1 MKYALQRN
9 MEGLT
14 VALITVAIIIGK
26 AGGFISWDHN
36 QITLFG
42 LGYLMHL
49 NFGIQAANEG
59 PINTPAHPNR
69 SPGAGTSSQQN
80 HPKDSSLTQQA
91 MNQDDQETLPKS
103 ALNVGRKGALD
114 ARMSQLRQDAGCDK
128 NNRYVKPKPKDPERK
143 RPTIPRRPEA
153 ASMPPKPARYT
164 PPHKR
169 GTTEKGTDRKVRM
182 SPVKEAEKE
191 KAPKIR
197 PSYIAPE
204 CLIDRNA
211 PLTKGALARGD
222 SIDRARERMR
232 CKEKSTKD

>member
-1 MKYALQRN
+1 M
-9 MEGLT
+9 
-14 VALITVAIIIGK
+14 
-26 AGGFISWDHN
+26 
-36 QITLFG
+36 
-42 LGYLMHL
+42 
-49 NFGIQAANEG
+49 
-59 PINTPAHPNR
+59 
-69 SPGAGTSSQQN
+69 
-80 HPKDSSLTQQA
+80 
-91 MNQDDQETLPKS
+91 
-103 ALNVGRKGALD
+103 D

-232 CKEKSTKD
+232 SKEKSTKD